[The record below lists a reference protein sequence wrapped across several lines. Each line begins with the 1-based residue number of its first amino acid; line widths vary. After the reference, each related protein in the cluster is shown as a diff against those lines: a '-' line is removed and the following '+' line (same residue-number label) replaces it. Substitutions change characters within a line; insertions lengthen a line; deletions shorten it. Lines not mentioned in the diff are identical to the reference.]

1 MNAASQ
7 KILRESH
14 RWLGLIAGIQL
25 LLWTVS
31 GLYFTLIPI
40 ETIRG
45 NHLLVE
51 PAQSAPIT
59 AHEIISPNTLVKLQP
74 TLSELSLQEFAFSY
88 RLGQPVYLIKDRVF
102 DAASGE
108 ALPALTA
115 DEASQI
121 VIQRTGLEP
130 QATVLLTDVESD
142 HEFRG
147 GPLPVWQV
155 QTDTENAR
163 FYVELQSG
171 RIRAVRTDAWRWF
184 DFLWALHIMDYES
197 RDNFN
202 HLLVQFLSI
211 LGLLTVLSGLVLFVT
226 TEFLRRERRSKTG

>member
-1 MNAASQ
+1 M
-7 KILRESH
+7 
-14 RWLGLIAGIQL
+14 
-25 LLWTVS
+25 
-31 GLYFTLIPI
+31 
-40 ETIRG
+40 
-45 NHLLVE
+45 
-51 PAQSAPIT
+51 
-59 AHEIISPNTLVKLQP
+59 VKLQP

-88 RLGQPVYLIKDRVF
+88 RLGQPVYLIEDRVF

-121 VIQRTGLEP
+121 VIQRTGLTP
-130 QATVLLTDVESD
+130 QATVLLTEVESD

-226 TEFLRRERRSKTG
+226 TEILRRERRSKTG